1 MNAYAEILKIMRN
14 EGKKDN
20 PPPVQVGIMQDSKS
34 CLAGELLLSSEDLLA
49 AEHLTTGYHYAVN
62 GKEPPLK
69 DKSTFIEPLK
79 KDDYVVLL
87 KLNSEKYIILER
99 LVGL

>member
-1 MNAYAEILKIMRN
+1 MSAYAEILKIMRN

-49 AEHLTTGYHYAVN
+49 AEHLITGYHYSVN
-62 GKEPPLK
+62 GKDPSLK
-69 DKSTFIEPLK
+69 NESTFIEPLRK
-79 KDDYVVLL
+79 GDYVALL

-99 LVGL
+99 LVDL